1 MAKIITL
8 PTRLDTNSVS
18 DVENIVL
25 KALNENRFLIIN
37 FVECRYIS
45 SIGIRLLLMSKKELI
60 KKDGDIFITHV
71 SADIKKILDMTGMT
85 QMLNPCDSLEE
96 AIEETNSRESN
107 ILNIELMSGLF
118 YHSLHDSCSYLLRD
132 KICGCNGF
140 GIAFGEGTF
149 YDCEKYSE
157 LMSGLSENSLQVT
170 QLFVATKHFAAISP
184 DNDFRCSNNPK
195 ELLLSIKEGVVY
207 NQPSGY
213 CDIDDNNVNGCVLD
227 DIISIA
233 EGKGG
238 IKNIA
243 IIAVVCDELKCIK
256 FLDIYKKKGVC
267 ICLDKLD
274 INKSNFI
281 NMLENNL
288 KLVNINEVRYIS
300 KDTYN
305 DNGSRYSIFIFRNE
319 FGKECADSQELNI
332 EIIRGELLSKERKYI
347 VSELYSDS
355 SKIEIKE
362 LTGGFSTKTYQV
374 SSFDKNGRKMRPT
387 VLKIADADIIGRE
400 AQRCME
406 YAEPYIFNNSA
417 KILGTSF
424 IGTKGGLR
432 YNFVGVGGESSKLQW
447 LTKHYLERDFYDIS
461 PLFDRIFKEILSPW
475 YGQGRKGV
483 LKLFSDHN
491 PMLTFFANIPQ
502 NAKEL
507 LNISADDEYID
518 DYKRLINPYY
528 LLKHIYPLH
537 IDDKREYYL
546 SICHGDLNMQNIL
559 IDEKENIY
567 LIDFSE
573 TKLRN
578 IVSDFARLEDIFI
591 FEFSD
596 LQTEAEL
603 LEFISIV
610 SPLYKA
616 KSFDEEIF
624 INYKGKSINLKSS
637 VQEEFSQMPLF
648 LRNGLRATAKMR
660 EYAYCYSKDKD
671 IVPYYFALL
680 EWSLPIVSYG
690 SVKSLYT
697 KRASMIVSSMIFE
710 TLNGIID
717 FYRC

>member
-1 MAKIITL
+1 M
-8 PTRLDTNSVS
+8 
-18 DVENIVL
+18 
-25 KALNENRFLIIN
+25 
-37 FVECRYIS
+37 
-45 SIGIRLLLMSKKELI
+45 
-60 KKDGDIFITHV
+60 
-71 SADIKKILDMTGMT
+71 
-85 QMLNPCDSLEE
+85 
-96 AIEETNSRESN
+96 
-107 ILNIELMSGLF
+107 
-118 YHSLHDSCSYLLRD
+118 
-132 KICGCNGF
+132 
-140 GIAFGEGTF
+140 
-149 YDCEKYSE
+149 
-157 LMSGLSENSLQVT
+157 
-170 QLFVATKHFAAISP
+170 
-184 DNDFRCSNNPK
+184 
-195 ELLLSIKEGVVY
+195 
-207 NQPSGY
+207 
-213 CDIDDNNVNGCVLD
+213 
-227 DIISIA
+227 
-233 EGKGG
+233 
-238 IKNIA
+238 
-243 IIAVVCDELKCIK
+243 
-256 FLDIYKKKGVC
+256 
-267 ICLDKLD
+267 
-274 INKSNFI
+274 
-281 NMLENNL
+281 
-288 KLVNINEVRYIS
+288 
-300 KDTYN
+300 
-305 DNGSRYSIFIFRNE
+305 
-319 FGKECADSQELNI
+319 
-332 EIIRGELLSKERKYI
+332 
-347 VSELYSDS
+347 
-355 SKIEIKE
+355 
-362 LTGGFSTKTYQV
+362 
-374 SSFDKNGRKMRPT
+374 
-387 VLKIADADIIGRE
+387 
-400 AQRCME
+400 
-406 YAEPYIFNNSA
+406 
-417 KILGTSF
+417 
-424 IGTKGGLR
+424 R